1 MNSQQR
7 LKLHELIKQN
17 DSVNNTE
24 LIRELKH
31 SHQIRKYVEKMEAL
45 KALHINDSYEILEQA
60 CVKNCYFLY
69 ENYTH
74 IFMRLIKNRVDIDV
88 LNTFL
93 DTLQSIE
100 DGKLDQHDASFEI
113 GTLLKKMYVDP
124 RIDESKPL
132 YTPSNNI
139 SWQEYKK
146 ISTTITK

>member
-1 MNSQQR
+1 MDAQQR

-31 SHQIRKYVEKMEAL
+31 SHKIRTDVDKMEAL
-45 KALHINDSYEILEQA
+45 KALHDTYEILERE

-88 LNTFL
+88 LHTFL
-93 DTLQSIE
+93 DTLQAIE
-100 DGKLDQHDASFEI
+100 DGKLDQHEASFEI
-113 GTLLKKMYVDP
+113 GTLLKRMYVDP
-124 RIDESKPL
+124 RLEETKPQ
-132 YTPSNNI
+132 YTPANNI
-139 SWQEYKK
+139 SWQEFKK
-146 ISTTITK
+146 LSTTITK

>member
-17 DSVNNTE
+17 NSVNNTE

-31 SHQIRKYVEKMEAL
+31 SHKIRKDVEKMEAL
-45 KALHINDSYEILEQA
+45 KALYINDSYEILERE
-60 CVKNCYFLY
+60 CSKNCYFLY

-74 IFMRLIKNRVDIDV
+74 IFMRLIKNRVDIDI
-88 LNTFL
+88 LHTFL
-93 DTLQSIE
+93 DTLQSVE
-100 DGKLDQHDASFEI
+100 DGKLDQHEASFEI
-113 GTLLKKMYVDP
+113 GTLLKQMYIDP
-124 RIDESKPL
+124 RIDETKPQ
-132 YTPSNNI
+132 YIPSNNI

>member
-17 DSVNNTE
+17 NSVNNTE
-24 LIRELKH
+24 MIRELKH
-31 SHQIRKYVEKMEAL
+31 SHLIRKDVEKMEAL
-45 KALHINDSYEILEQA
+45 KALHVNDSYEILENV

-74 IFMRLIKNRVDIDV
+74 IFMRLIKYRVDIDI
-88 LNTFL
+88 LHTFL

-100 DGKLDQHDASFEI
+100 DGKLDQHEASFEI
-113 GTLLKKMYVDP
+113 GMLLKKMYIDP
-124 RIDESKPL
+124 RIDETKPQ
-132 YTPSNNI
+132 YIPSNNI
-139 SWQEYKK
+139 SWQQYKK